1 MLVVKEVDIVIYW
14 QIKVVT
20 RRLTRPLIGESF
32 LMERDKLMK
41 KILMILL
48 SMMLLTL
55 CACSSS
61 EKTVDNDTYKVGILQ
76 LMTHGSL
83 DEAREGMKDYL
94 TEHGYENVEYIY
106 QNPEGDQ
113 SNLSTMADSLINDN
127 CDVIVAIATSPAQVL
142 MQTNID
148 TPIVGTAITDYV
160 GSGLVESNEHP
171 GGYVT
176 GVSDYFSSDKQ
187 VELIKELV
195 NGIKKVGVL
204 YTSSETNS
212 EIQAN
217 EMVSALQKDGI
228 EAVVKTTPDKNT
240 TSETITALAKEGVE
254 AIYIPTDNNLA
265 SSMGS
270 VLQTVEEYGLPVV
283 VGATAMVTDGGLANV
298 GVDYYELGKLTGE
311 LVVKIL
317 EGASPSDLPI
327 VYQEE
332 GTINY
337 NSKVAERIGYEIPAS
352 IIEKGNDLGA

>member
-1 MLVVKEVDIVIYW
+1 
-14 QIKVVT
+14 
-20 RRLTRPLIGESF
+20 
-32 LMERDKLMK
+32 MK
-41 KILMILL
+41 KIVAMLL
-48 SMMLLTL
+48 SVLMVLTL
-55 CACSSS
+55 GACSSS
-61 EKTVDNDTYKVGILQ
+61 GSDSSSDSGEKTYKVGILQ

-94 TEHGYENVEYIY
+94 KEHGYVEGENVEYIY

-113 SNLSTMADSLINDN
+113 SNLSTMADSLINSD

-142 MQTNID
+142 MQTNVD

-160 GSGLVESNEHP
+160 GSGLVESDENP
-171 GGYVT
+171 GGYIT

-195 NGIKKVGVL
+195 DGVKKVGVL

-217 EMVSALQKDGI
+217 EMASALENAGI
-228 EAVVKTTPDKNT
+228 EAVVKTTPDKNS
-240 TSETITALAKEGVE
+240 TSESISALASENVE

-265 SSMGS
+265 ASMGS
-270 VLQTVEEYGLPVV
+270 VLQSVEEYGLPVV
-283 VGATAMVTDGGLANV
+283 VGATAMVSDGGLANV
-298 GVDYYELGKLTGE
+298 GVDYYNIGQLTGE

-317 EGASPSDLPI
+317 QGSNPGELPI
-327 VYQEE
+327 VYQSE
-332 GTINY
+332 GAINY

-352 IIEKGNDLGA
+352 IIEKGTDLGA

>member
-1 MLVVKEVDIVIYW
+1 
-14 QIKVVT
+14 
-20 RRLTRPLIGESF
+20 
-32 LMERDKLMK
+32 MK
-41 KILMILL
+41 KIVAMLL
-48 SMMLLTL
+48 SVLMVLTL
-55 CACSSS
+55 GACSSS
-61 EKTVDNDTYKVGILQ
+61 GSDSSSDSGEKTYKVGILQ

-94 TEHGYENVEYIY
+94 KEHGYVEGENVEYIY

-113 SNLSTMADSLINDN
+113 SNLSTMADSLINSD

-142 MQTNID
+142 MQTNVD

-160 GSGLVESNEHP
+160 GSGLVESDENP
-171 GGYVT
+171 GGYLT

-195 NGIKKVGVL
+195 DGVKKVGVL

-217 EMVSALQKDGI
+217 EMASALENAGI
-228 EAVVKTTPDKNT
+228 EAVVKTTPDKNS
-240 TSETITALAKEGVE
+240 TSESISALASENVE

-265 SSMGS
+265 ASMGS
-270 VLQTVEEYGLPVV
+270 VLQSVEEYGLPVV
-283 VGATAMVTDGGLANV
+283 VGATAMVSDGGLANV
-298 GVDYYELGKLTGE
+298 GVDYYNIGQLTGE

-317 EGASPSDLPI
+317 EGSNPGELPI
-327 VYQEE
+327 VYQSE
-332 GTINY
+332 GAINY

-352 IIEKGNDLGA
+352 IIEKGTDLGA

>member
-1 MLVVKEVDIVIYW
+1 
-14 QIKVVT
+14 
-20 RRLTRPLIGESF
+20 
-32 LMERDKLMK
+32 MK
-41 KILMILL
+41 KIVAMLL
-48 SMMLLTL
+48 SVLMVLTL
-55 CACSSS
+55 GACSSS
-61 EKTVDNDTYKVGILQ
+61 GSDSSSDSGEKTYKVGILQ

-94 TEHGYENVEYIY
+94 KEHGYVEGENVEYIY

-113 SNLSTMADSLINDN
+113 SNLSTMADSLINSN

-142 MQTNID
+142 MQTNVD

-160 GSGLVESNEHP
+160 GSGLVESDENP
-171 GGYVT
+171 GGYIT

-195 NGIKKVGVL
+195 DGVKKVGVL

-217 EMVSALQKDGI
+217 EMASALENAGI
-228 EAVVKTTPDKNT
+228 EAVVKTTPDKNS
-240 TSETITALAKEGVE
+240 TSESISALASENVQ

-265 SSMGS
+265 ASMGS
-270 VLQTVEEYGLPVV
+270 VLQSVEEYGLPVV
-283 VGATAMVTDGGLANV
+283 VGATAMVSDGGLANV
-298 GVDYYELGKLTGE
+298 GVDYYNIGQLTGE

-317 EGASPSDLPI
+317 QGSNPGELPI
-327 VYQEE
+327 VYQSE
-332 GTINY
+332 GAINY

-352 IIEKGNDLGA
+352 IIEKGTDLGA

>member
-1 MLVVKEVDIVIYW
+1 
-14 QIKVVT
+14 
-20 RRLTRPLIGESF
+20 
-32 LMERDKLMK
+32 MK
-41 KILMILL
+41 KIVAMLL
-48 SMMLLTL
+48 SVLMVLTL
-55 CACSSS
+55 GACSSS
-61 EKTVDNDTYKVGILQ
+61 GSDSSGDSSEKTYKVGILQ

-94 TEHGYENVEYIY
+94 KEHGYVEGENVEYIY

-113 SNLSTMADSLINDN
+113 SNLSTMADSLINSD

-142 MQTNID
+142 MQTNVD

-160 GSGLVESNEHP
+160 GSGLVESDENP
-171 GGYVT
+171 GGYLT

-195 NGIKKVGVL
+195 DGVKKVGVL

-217 EMVSALQKDGI
+217 EMAGALENAGI
-228 EAVVKTTPDKNT
+228 EAVVKTTPDKNS
-240 TSETITALAKEGVE
+240 TSESISALASENVE

-265 SSMGS
+265 ASMGS
-270 VLQTVEEYGLPVV
+270 VLQSVEEYGLPVV
-283 VGATAMVTDGGLANV
+283 VGATAMVSDGGLANV
-298 GVDYYELGKLTGE
+298 GVDYYNIGQLTGE

-317 EGASPSDLPI
+317 QGSNPGELPI
-327 VYQEE
+327 VYQGE
-332 GTINY
+332 GAINY

-352 IIEKGNDLGA
+352 IIEKGTDLGA

>member
-1 MLVVKEVDIVIYW
+1 
-14 QIKVVT
+14 
-20 RRLTRPLIGESF
+20 
-32 LMERDKLMK
+32 MK
-41 KILMILL
+41 KIIAMLL
-48 SMMLLTL
+48 SVLMVLTL
-55 CACSSS
+55 GACSSNESSSS
-61 EKTVDNDTYKVGILQ
+61 ENGSTTDKTTYKVGILQ

-94 TEHGYENVEYIY
+94 AEHGYVEGENVEYVY

-160 GSGLVESNEHP
+160 GSGLVESDEHP

-187 VELIKELV
+187 VELIQELV
-195 NGIKKVGVL
+195 EGVKKVGVL

-217 EMVSALQKDGI
+217 EMVSALESAGI
-228 EAVVKTTPDKNT
+228 EAVVKTTPDKNS
-240 TSETITALAKEGVE
+240 TSETITALANEGVE

-265 SSMGS
+265 ASMGS
-270 VLQTVEEYGLPVV
+270 VLQSVEEYGLPVV

-298 GVDYYELGKLTGE
+298 GVDYYNIGQLTGE

-317 EGASPSDLPI
+317 EGANPGDLPI
-327 VYQEE
+327 VYQTE
-332 GTINY
+332 GAINY

-352 IIEKGNDLGA
+352 IIEKGTDLGAE

>member
-1 MLVVKEVDIVIYW
+1 
-14 QIKVVT
+14 
-20 RRLTRPLIGESF
+20 
-32 LMERDKLMK
+32 MK
-41 KILMILL
+41 KIIAMLLMVL
-48 SMMLLTL
+48 MLLTL
-55 CACSSS
+55 GACSSNES
-61 EKTVDNDTYKVGILQ
+61 SSSTSTDSNPNTYKVGILQ

-94 TEHGYENVEYIY
+94 ASKGYVEGDNVEYVY

-113 SNLSTMADSLINDN
+113 SNLSTMADSLINDK

-160 GSGLVESNEHP
+160 GSGLVESDEHP

-187 VELIKELV
+187 VELIQELV
-195 NGIKKVGVL
+195 SGVKKVGVL

-217 EMVSALQKDGI
+217 EMVSALEAAGI
-228 EAVVKTTPDKNT
+228 EAVVKTTPDKNS

-265 SSMGS
+265 ASMGS
-270 VLQTVEEYGLPVV
+270 VLQSVEEYGLPVV

-298 GVDYYELGKLTGE
+298 GVDYYNIGQLTGE

-317 EGASPSDLPI
+317 EGANPGDLPI
-327 VYQEE
+327 VYQTE
-332 GTINY
+332 GAINY
-337 NSKVAERIGYEIPAS
+337 NSKVAERIGYEIPSS
-352 IIEKGNDLGA
+352 IIEKGTDLGAE

>member
-1 MLVVKEVDIVIYW
+1 
-14 QIKVVT
+14 
-20 RRLTRPLIGESF
+20 
-32 LMERDKLMK
+32 MK
-41 KILMILL
+41 KIVAMLL
-48 SMMLLTL
+48 SMLMVLTL
-55 CACSSS
+55 GACSSS
-61 EKTVDNDTYKVGILQ
+61 GSDSSGDSGEKTYKVGILQ

-94 TEHGYENVEYIY
+94 KEHGYVEGENVEYIY

-113 SNLSTMADSLINDN
+113 SNLSTMADSLINSD

-142 MQTNID
+142 MQTNVD

-160 GSGLVESNEHP
+160 GSGLVESDENP
-171 GGYVT
+171 GGYLT

-195 NGIKKVGVL
+195 DGVKKVGVL

-217 EMVSALQKDGI
+217 EMASALENAGI
-228 EAVVKTTPDKNT
+228 EAVVKTTPDKNS
-240 TSETITALAKEGVE
+240 TSESISALASENVE

-265 SSMGS
+265 ASMGS
-270 VLQTVEEYGLPVV
+270 VLQSVEEYGLPVV
-283 VGATAMVTDGGLANV
+283 VGATAMVSDGGLANV
-298 GVDYYELGKLTGE
+298 GVDYYNIGQLTGE

-317 EGASPSDLPI
+317 QGSNPGELPI
-327 VYQEE
+327 VYQSE
-332 GTINY
+332 GAINY

-352 IIEKGNDLGA
+352 IIEKGTDLGA

>member
-1 MLVVKEVDIVIYW
+1 
-14 QIKVVT
+14 
-20 RRLTRPLIGESF
+20 
-32 LMERDKLMK
+32 MK
-41 KILMILL
+41 KNIVMLLSVLMIL
-48 SMMLLTL
+48 TL
-55 CACSSS
+55 GACSSNS
-61 EKTVDNDTYKVGILQ
+61 GSNSSADDSSTDTATYKVGILQ

-94 TEHGYENVEYIY
+94 AEHGYVEGENVEYVY

-113 SNLSTMADSLINDN
+113 SNLSTMADSLINDK

-160 GSGLVESNEHP
+160 GSGLAESDEHP

-187 VELIKELV
+187 VELIQELV
-195 NGIKKVGVL
+195 SGVKKVGVL

-217 EMVSALQKDGI
+217 EMVSALENAGI
-228 EAVVKTTPDKNT
+228 KAVVKTTPDKNST
-240 TSETITALAKEGVE
+240 AETITALAKEGVE

-270 VLQTVEEYGLPVV
+270 VLQSVEEYGLPVV

-298 GVDYYELGKLTGE
+298 GVDYYNIGQLTGE

-317 EGASPSDLPI
+317 EGANVGDLPI
-327 VYQEE
+327 VYQKE
-332 GTINY
+332 GAVNY

-352 IIEKGNDLGA
+352 IIEKGTDLGA

>member
-1 MLVVKEVDIVIYW
+1 
-14 QIKVVT
+14 
-20 RRLTRPLIGESF
+20 
-32 LMERDKLMK
+32 MK
-41 KILMILL
+41 KIVAMLL
-48 SMMLLTL
+48 SVLMVLTL
-55 CACSSS
+55 GACSSS
-61 EKTVDNDTYKVGILQ
+61 GSDSSSDSGEKTYKVGILQ

-94 TEHGYENVEYIY
+94 KEHGYVEGENVEYIY

-113 SNLSTMADSLINDN
+113 SNLSTMADSLINSN

-142 MQTNID
+142 MQTNVD

-160 GSGLVESNEHP
+160 GSGLVESDENP
-171 GGYVT
+171 GGYIT

-195 NGIKKVGVL
+195 DGVKKVGVL

-217 EMVSALQKDGI
+217 EMASALENAGI
-228 EAVVKTTPDKNT
+228 EAVVKTTPDKNS
-240 TSETITALAKEGVE
+240 TSESISALASENVE

-265 SSMGS
+265 ASMGS
-270 VLQTVEEYGLPVV
+270 VLQSVEEYGLPVV
-283 VGATAMVTDGGLANV
+283 VGATAMVSDGGLANV
-298 GVDYYELGKLTGE
+298 GVDYYNIGQLTGE

-317 EGASPSDLPI
+317 QGSNPGELPI
-327 VYQEE
+327 VYQSE
-332 GTINY
+332 GAINY

-352 IIEKGNDLGA
+352 IIEKGTDLGA

>member
-1 MLVVKEVDIVIYW
+1 
-14 QIKVVT
+14 
-20 RRLTRPLIGESF
+20 
-32 LMERDKLMK
+32 MK
-41 KILMILL
+41 KIVAMLL
-48 SMMLLTL
+48 SVLMVLTL
-55 CACSSS
+55 GACSSS
-61 EKTVDNDTYKVGILQ
+61 GSDSSSDSGEKTYKVGILQ

-94 TEHGYENVEYIY
+94 KEHGYVEGENVEYIY

-113 SNLSTMADSLINDN
+113 SNLSTMADSLINSD

-142 MQTNID
+142 MQTNVD

-160 GSGLVESNEHP
+160 GSGLVESDENP
-171 GGYVT
+171 GGYIT

-195 NGIKKVGVL
+195 DGVKKVGVL

-217 EMVSALQKDGI
+217 EMASALENAGI
-228 EAVVKTTPDKNT
+228 EAVVKTTPDKNS
-240 TSETITALAKEGVE
+240 TSESISALASENVQ

-265 SSMGS
+265 ASMGS
-270 VLQTVEEYGLPVV
+270 VLQSVEEYGLPVV
-283 VGATAMVTDGGLANV
+283 VGATAMVSDGGLANV
-298 GVDYYELGKLTGE
+298 GVDYYNIGQLTGE

-317 EGASPSDLPI
+317 QGSNPGELPI
-327 VYQEE
+327 VYQSE
-332 GTINY
+332 GAINY

-352 IIEKGNDLGA
+352 IIEKGTDLGA

>member
-1 MLVVKEVDIVIYW
+1 
-14 QIKVVT
+14 
-20 RRLTRPLIGESF
+20 
-32 LMERDKLMK
+32 MK
-41 KILMILL
+41 KIIA
-48 SMMLLTL
+48 MLLTVL
-55 CACSSS
+55 MVITLGACSSNES
-61 EKTVDNDTYKVGILQ
+61 TSSTSTDSSPNTYKVGILQ

-94 TEHGYENVEYIY
+94 KEHGYVEGENVEYVY

-113 SNLSTMADSLINDN
+113 SNLSTMADSLINEK

-160 GSGLVESNEHP
+160 GSGLVESDEHP
-171 GGYVT
+171 GAYVT

-187 VELIKELV
+187 VELIQELV
-195 NGIKKVGVL
+195 SGVKKVGVL

-217 EMVSALQKDGI
+217 EMVSALEAAGI
-228 EAVVKTTPDKNT
+228 EAVVKTTPDKNS
-240 TSETITALAKEGVE
+240 TSETITALANEGVE

-265 SSMGS
+265 ASMGS
-270 VLQTVEEYGLPVV
+270 VLQSVEEYGLPVI

-298 GVDYYELGKLTGE
+298 GVDYYNIGQLTGE

-317 EGASPSDLPI
+317 EGANPGDLPI
-327 VYQEE
+327 VYQNE
-332 GTINY
+332 GAINY
-337 NSKVAERIGYEIPAS
+337 NSKVAERIGYEIPSS
-352 IIEKGNDLGA
+352 IIEKGTDLGA

>member
-1 MLVVKEVDIVIYW
+1 
-14 QIKVVT
+14 
-20 RRLTRPLIGESF
+20 
-32 LMERDKLMK
+32 MK
-41 KILMILL
+41 KIVAMLL
-48 SMMLLTL
+48 SVLMVLTL
-55 CACSSS
+55 GACSSS
-61 EKTVDNDTYKVGILQ
+61 GSDSSGDSGEKTYKVGILQ

-94 TEHGYENVEYIY
+94 KEHGYVEGENVEYIY

-113 SNLSTMADSLINDN
+113 SNLSTMADSLINSD

-142 MQTNID
+142 MQTNVD

-160 GSGLVESNEHP
+160 GSGLVESDENP
-171 GGYVT
+171 GGYLT

-195 NGIKKVGVL
+195 DGVKKVGVL

-217 EMVSALQKDGI
+217 EMASALENAGI
-228 EAVVKTTPDKNT
+228 EAVVKTTPDKNS
-240 TSETITALAKEGVE
+240 TSESISALASENVE

-265 SSMGS
+265 ASMGS
-270 VLQTVEEYGLPVV
+270 VLQSVEEYGLPVV
-283 VGATAMVTDGGLANV
+283 VGATAMVSDGGLANV
-298 GVDYYELGKLTGE
+298 GVDYYNIGQLTGE

-317 EGASPSDLPI
+317 QGSNPGELPI
-327 VYQEE
+327 VYQSE
-332 GTINY
+332 GAINY

-352 IIEKGNDLGA
+352 IIEKGTDLGA

>member
-1 MLVVKEVDIVIYW
+1 
-14 QIKVVT
+14 
-20 RRLTRPLIGESF
+20 
-32 LMERDKLMK
+32 MK
-41 KILMILL
+41 KII
-48 SMMLLTL
+48 MMLLTVL
-55 CACSSS
+55 MVLSLVACSDSNH
-61 EKTVDNDTYKVGILQ
+61 NDSNPSYKVGILQ

-94 TEHGYENVEYIY
+94 AEHGYVEGENVEYIY

-113 SNLSTMADSLINDN
+113 SNLSTMADSLINDD

-187 VELIKELV
+187 VELIQELV
-195 NGIKKVGVL
+195 AGVKKVGVL

-217 EMVSALQKDGI
+217 EMVSALESAGI
-228 EAVVKTTPDKNT
+228 EALVKTTPDKNS

-265 SSMGS
+265 ASMGS
-270 VLQTVEEYGLPVV
+270 VLQSVEEYGLPVV
-283 VGATAMVTDGGLANV
+283 VGATAMVSDGGLANV
-298 GVDYYELGKLTGE
+298 GVDYYNIGQLTGE

-317 EGASPSDLPI
+317 EGANPSDLPI
-327 VYQEE
+327 VYQTE
-332 GTINY
+332 GAINY

-352 IIEKGNDLGA
+352 IIEKGTDLGGE

>member
-1 MLVVKEVDIVIYW
+1 
-14 QIKVVT
+14 
-20 RRLTRPLIGESF
+20 
-32 LMERDKLMK
+32 MK
-41 KILMILL
+41 KIIVMLL
-48 SMMLLTL
+48 SILMVLTL
-55 CACSSS
+55 GACSANESS
-61 EKTVDNDTYKVGILQ
+61 SSSSDDTADKTTYKVGILQ

-94 TEHGYENVEYIY
+94 ASKGYVEGENVEYVY

-113 SNLSTMADSLINDN
+113 SNLSTMADSLINDK

-142 MQTNID
+142 MQTNVD

-160 GSGLVESNEHP
+160 GSGLVESDEHP

-187 VELIKELV
+187 VELIQELV
-195 NGIKKVGVL
+195 SGVKKVGVL

-217 EMVSALQKDGI
+217 EMVSALESTGI
-228 EAVVKTTPDKNT
+228 EAVVKTTPDKNS
-240 TSETITALAKEGVE
+240 TSETITALANEDVE

-265 SSMGS
+265 ASMGS
-270 VLQTVEEYGLPVV
+270 VLQSVEEYGLPVV

-298 GVDYYELGKLTGE
+298 GVDYYNIGQLTGE

-317 EGASPSDLPI
+317 EGANPGDLPI
-327 VYQEE
+327 VYQTE
-332 GTINY
+332 GAINY

-352 IIEKGNDLGA
+352 IIEKGTDLGAE